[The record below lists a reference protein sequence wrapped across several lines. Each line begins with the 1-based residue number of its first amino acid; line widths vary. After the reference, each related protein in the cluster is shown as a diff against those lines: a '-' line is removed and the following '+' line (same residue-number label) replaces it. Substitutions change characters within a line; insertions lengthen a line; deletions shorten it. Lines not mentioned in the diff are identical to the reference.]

1 MTSEPPPVDGLT
13 LVVPARDE
21 ETRLPLTLAAAAREL
36 PTLAR
41 RAEILVVDDGSR
53 DATARVASEFESPV
67 PVRVVRLPENRGKG
81 AAVHAG
87 IEAATQPYVAFTDA
101 DCPYDLGALR
111 PMLAALAERRADVA
125 IGARDLVESGVSRGY
140 GALRRFSGQA
150 LSLLTAAV
158 LGLPFRDSQ
167 CGLKCFRAE
176 TARALFAVRTIDR
189 FGFDFEI
196 LAAALDNGLVVER
209 FPVELSHHDESRVD
223 VLRDGG
229 EMFRQLWQVRRR
241 LRRGGY
247 RLRDGGGSRGA

>member
-1 MTSEPPPVDGLT
+1 V
-13 LVVPARDE
+13 
-21 ETRLPLTLAAAAREL
+21 AAEF
-36 PTLAR
+36 
-41 RAEILVVDDGSR
+41 
-53 DATARVASEFESPV
+53 DASV

-87 IEAATQPYVAFTDA
+87 IEAATQPFVAFTDA
-101 DCPYDLGALR
+101 DCPYDLEALR
-111 PMLAALAERRADVA
+111 PMLASLAARRADVA

-140 GALRRFSGQA
+140 GALRRVSGQA

-176 TARALFAVRTIDR
+176 TARALFSVRTIDR

-196 LAAALDNGLVVER
+196 LVAALDNGLVVER

-223 VLRDGG
+223 VLRDGSQ
-229 EMFRQLWQVRRR
+229 MFRQLWQVRRR

-247 RLRDGGGSRGA
+247 RLPDGGGPRPA